1 MIYIQGDLINLFK
14 EGYFNCIAHQTNCQ
28 KLIRSGVAGAL
39 AKEFPSI
46 RYTDE
51 QHYDSFKS
59 NEDMYGTLAVTET
72 PFGDIINLYSQFQ
85 GGRCLPTGID
95 SFHMR
100 CVMLEAALDKVN
112 KDFKG
117 QSIGLPLIAS
127 GLAASKSFKQ
137 EYETDLEY
145 FKKFIAPIV
154 SECLFEM
161 DVTIVYL

>member
-1 MIYIQGDLINLFK
+1 MIYIQGDLISLFK

-51 QHYDSFKS
+51 EHYKKFQD
-59 NEDMYGTLAVTET
+59 NEDMYGTLAITET

-100 CVMLEAALDKVN
+100 CVMLEQGLDKIN
-112 KDFKG
+112 SQYKG
-117 QSIGLPLIAS
+117 LRIGIPLLAS
-127 GLAASKSFKQ
+127 GIAAYPGFQ
-137 EYETDLEY
+137 EEYGFHLNY